1 MTTALMALF
10 AACTNDDFISNGQGV
25 QNGEAAL
32 RPSVDVTL
40 NVLGG
45 KSADTRLG
53 FDGKYQWGEDDEI
66 GALLMDEI
74 RGHYADN
81 TPVRPFD
88 DLEEWAEK
96 PWTERYKLVDYA
108 SADYQFVRQ
117 ADGTWKTTSKILEG
131 NYFFTFPFADYQGNR
146 EAVHSIGEQV
156 QNGTNVAK
164 AYAENQFFIGY
175 ARVHAGTTG
184 EEVMSSDLELTPT
197 LGAIGLTIVNNDD
210 EPFTVKKVVL
220 ESDEFSTLI
229 KIDPTNAQYLG
240 RDVDNINV
248 QKPYYNI
255 DNEKVLW
262 WSNSN
267 PDPEHTE
274 KIYFNY
280 ANYEEVKATA
290 NKDEYEETVWE
301 AISPFKEEYGNG
313 DWVNNT
319 GRSYNYKR
327 QDAVRAIINNVEE
340 SGNRAEVTIVD
351 APALGATES
360 MQVIVMTT
368 PYRYKQTTSGD
379 DVTDNAIKAYIYTDR
394 GVAGPIVISNVK
406 DTEVSGNATVISE
419 NPITYVV
426 PGRKNSVTLKLAA
439 NSIQMGAATMDV
451 FNDSDLKQLIDY
463 NEGLK
468 RVYKAE
474 LKGDVVLDKEMSDK
488 LMSEGWK
495 ESNLVINT
503 NDYKVTLAEGVSKNI
518 LDRVIVKGNVEVEG
532 ELELGSKSFVNGKYT
547 TAYGTAYED
556 GGLPSTQEQT
566 IDKQIIDIAEGAT
579 VTVVSPIEDNNT
591 TNWRQDKLVIGDNE
605 GTLDID
611 AIVKK
616 FKIKNNEGKMTVG
629 AKAEVTLAETSYN
642 KAGGYVT
649 IEAGGD
655 LSGEG
660 KAVFVNEGTT
670 HGKLLNELRYNE
682 ENVEPAIIDNYGR
695 IALVQN
701 NEFGKVIARKDAGK
715 MQLTSNAGIVDITEN
730 IGADL
735 EIKTQNGDI
744 VYAALK
750 TNGTNG
756 VTTAAEIEKAG
767 ITALQIDGGSVTAPA
782 ADGNVDLPLTK
793 LQSTANGGAL
803 GSEAT
808 IALPKAEYV
817 EFNGELTLKNIDF
830 AGKSEPVYVKS
841 GITTIEGKVNFLN
854 SNKQARRIFVASYD
868 DVKYA
873 VVPAELHI
881 AEGAQLDASSITRN
895 EDMSGAENNA
905 PLVDKKYAIVDNDGK
920 VYLVYAADSQSKVT
934 WRGDNA
940 IKDSDA
946 PVAGATIELA
956 ANQTFAELMDSYRDL
971 SAVKTIN
978 VLGNV
983 DFDDDENSSKLVLSF
998 LKDKEIMMTGA
1009 NTKLDNMAASLGVAF
1024 KKLTINANGVTVSSG
1039 DTNPKNMLMLTLDML
1054 EIKTGGTLE
1063 IQNCGILM
1071 TETAQNGFGSSNVI
1085 NVNTTTVPNGYQGMA
1100 QIKAYDANKT
1110 LLSWARSTQTW
1121 VKK

>member
-53 FDGKYQWGEDDEI
+53 FDGKYQWGENDEI

-156 QNGTNVAK
+156 QNGTDVAK

-229 KIDPTNAQYLG
+229 KIDPTNAKYSG

-255 DNEKVLW
+255 NNEKVLW

-267 PDPEHTE
+267 PDPLHTE

-290 NKDEYEETVWE
+290 NKDEYAETVWE
-301 AISPFKEEYGNG
+301 AISPFKEEYGTG

-327 QDAVRAIINNVEE
+327 QDAVRAIINNVEK

-368 PYRYKQTTSGD
+368 PYRYNKQTN
-379 DVTDNAIKAYIYTDR
+379 NAIKAYIYTDR

-406 DTEVSGNATVISE
+406 GTEVSGNATVISE

-451 FNDSDLKQLIDY
+451 FNDSDLEQLIDY

-503 NDYKVTLAEGVSKNI
+503 NGYKVTLAEGVSKNI
-518 LDRVIVKGNVEVEG
+518 LDRVIVKGDVEVEG

-556 GGLPSTQEQT
+556 ASTQEQT
-566 IDKQIIDIAEGAT
+566 IVKQIINIAEGAT
-579 VTVVSPIEDNNT
+579 VTVVSPIEDKNT

-616 FKIKNNEGKMTVG
+616 FVIKNNEGKMTVG

-750 TNGTNG
+750 TNGTDG

-808 IALPKAEYV
+808 IALPKAKYV

-830 AGKSEPVYVKS
+830 AGKSEPVSESVYVKS

-881 AEGAQLDASSITRN
+881 AEGAQLDAYSITRD
-895 EDMSGAENNA
+895 EAMSGATNNA
-905 PLVDKKYAIVDNDGK
+905 PLVDIKYAIVDNDGK

-956 ANQTFAELMDSYRDL
+956 ADQTFAELMDSYRDL
-971 SAVKTIN
+971 SAVKTIE
-978 VLGNV
+978 VAGSV
-983 DFDDDENSSKLVLSF
+983 DFDDEENSSKLVLSF

-1024 KKLTINANGVTVSSG
+1024 KKLTINASGVTVSSG
-1039 DTNPKNMLMLTLDML
+1039 DDNPKNMLMLTLDML
-1054 EIKTGGTLE
+1054 EIKTGTLD

-1071 TETAQNGFGSSNVI
+1071 TETAQVGFGSSNVI
-1085 NVNTTTVPNGYQGMA
+1085 NVNKTTVPNGYEGMA

-1110 LLSWARSTQTW
+1110 LLSWGRNTQTW
-1121 VKK
+1121 VK

>member
-53 FDGKYQWGEDDEI
+53 FDGKYQWGENDEI

-74 RGHYADN
+74 RGHYNDN

-156 QNGTNVAK
+156 QNGTDVAK

-229 KIDPTNAQYLG
+229 KIDPTNAEYLG

-327 QDAVRAIINNVEE
+327 QDAVRAIINNVEK

-368 PYRYKQTTSGD
+368 PYRYKKN
-379 DVTDNAIKAYIYTDR
+379 VTDKIEAYIYTDR

-406 DTEVSGNATVISE
+406 GTEVSGNATVISE

-547 TAYGTAYED
+547 TAYGTAYGD
-556 GGLPSTQEQT
+556 VSTQEQT
-566 IDKQIIDIAEGAT
+566 IVEQVINIAEGAT
-579 VTVVSPIEDNNT
+579 VTVVSPIEDKNT

-715 MQLTSNAGIVDITEN
+715 MQLISNAGIVDITEN

-735 EIKTQNGDI
+735 EIKDQKGDV

-756 VTTAAEIEKAG
+756 ETTAAEILKAG

-782 ADGNVDLPLTK
+782 ADGDVVLPLTK

-803 GSEAT
+803 GSKAK
-808 IALPKAEYV
+808 IALPKAKYV
-817 EFNGELTLKNIDF
+817 EFNGELTLENIDF
-830 AGKSEPVYVKS
+830 AGESDPVYVKS

-895 EDMSGAENNA
+895 ENMSGAENNA

-920 VYLVYAADSQSKVT
+920 VYLVYAAASQSKVT

-940 IKDSDA
+940 INDGDA

-956 ANQTFAELMDSYRDL
+956 ANNQTFAELMDSYRDL
-971 SAVKTIN
+971 SAVKTIK
-978 VLGNV
+978 VLGGV
-983 DFDDDENSSKLVLSF
+983 DFSKDENSSKLVLSF

-1039 DTNPKNMLMLTLDML
+1039 DDNPKNMLMLTLDKL
-1054 EIKTGGTLE
+1054 EIKTGTLN

-1071 TETAQNGFGSSNVI
+1071 TETAQKGFGSSNVI
-1085 NVNTTTVPNGYQGMA
+1085 NVNTTTVPNGYTGMA

-1110 LLSWARSTQTW
+1110 LLSWGRSTQTW
-1121 VKK
+1121 VE

>member
-53 FDGKYQWGEDDEI
+53 FDGKYQWGEGDEI

-74 RGHYADN
+74 RGHWAN
-81 TPVRPFD
+81 NEPVRPFD

-156 QNGTNVAK
+156 QNGTDVAK

-229 KIDPTNAQYLG
+229 KIDPTNAEYLG

-327 QDAVRAIINNVEE
+327 QDAVRAIINNVEK

-368 PYRYKQTTSGD
+368 PYRYKKN
-379 DVTDNAIKAYIYTDR
+379 VTDKIEAYIYTDR

-406 DTEVSGNATVISE
+406 GTEVSGNATVISE

-547 TAYGTAYED
+547 TAYGTAYGD
-556 GGLPSTQEQT
+556 VSTQEQT
-566 IDKQIIDIAEGAT
+566 IVEQVINIAEGAT
-579 VTVVSPIEDNNT
+579 VTVVSPIEDKNT

-715 MQLTSNAGIVDITEN
+715 MQLISNAGIVDITEN

-735 EIKTQNGDI
+735 EIKDQKGDV

-756 VTTAAEIEKAG
+756 ETTAAEILKAG

-782 ADGNVDLPLTK
+782 ADGDVVLPLTK

-803 GSEAT
+803 GSKAK
-808 IALPKAEYV
+808 IALPKAKYV
-817 EFNGELTLKNIDF
+817 EFNGELTLENIDF
-830 AGKSEPVYVKS
+830 AGESDPVYVKS

-895 EDMSGAENNA
+895 ENMSGAENNA

-920 VYLVYAADSQSKVT
+920 VYLVYAAASQSKVT

-940 IKDSDA
+940 INDGDA

-956 ANQTFAELMDSYRDL
+956 ANNQTFAELMDSYRDL
-971 SAVKTIN
+971 SAVKTIK
-978 VLGNV
+978 VLGGV
-983 DFDDDENSSKLVLSF
+983 DFSKDENSSKLVLSF

-1039 DTNPKNMLMLTLDML
+1039 DDNPKNMLMLTLDKL
-1054 EIKTGGTLE
+1054 EIKTGTLN

-1071 TETAQNGFGSSNVI
+1071 TETAQKGFGSSNVI
-1085 NVNTTTVPNGYQGMA
+1085 NVNTTTVPNGYTGMA

-1110 LLSWARSTQTW
+1110 LLSWGRSTQTW
-1121 VKK
+1121 VE

>member
-53 FDGKYQWGEDDEI
+53 FNGKYQWGENDEI

-74 RGHYADN
+74 RGYWPN
-81 TPVRPFD
+81 NEPVRPFD

-156 QNGTNVAK
+156 QNGTDVAK

-229 KIDPTNAQYLG
+229 KIDPTNAKYLG
-240 RDVDNINV
+240 RDVDNITV
-248 QKPYYNI
+248 KEPYYNI
-255 DNEKVLW
+255 DKEKVLW
-262 WSNSN
+262 WSTSK
-267 PDPEHTE
+267 PDPDAE

-301 AISPFKEEYGNG
+301 AISPFKEEYGGG

-327 QDAVRAIINNVEE
+327 QDAVRAIINNVKE

-368 PYRYKQTTSGD
+368 PYRYKQTTSD
-379 DVTDNAIKAYIYTDR
+379 DKVTDNKIEAYIYTDR

-406 DTEVSGNATVISE
+406 GEEVSGKATVISE

-451 FNDSDLKQLIDY
+451 FNNSDLEQLIDY

-503 NDYKVTLAEGVSKNI
+503 NEYKVTLAEGVSKNI
-518 LDRVIVKGNVEVEG
+518 LDRVIVKGDVEVEG

-547 TAYGTAYED
+547 TAYGTAYAE
-556 GGLPSTQEQT
+556 GTLPSTQEQT
-566 IDKQIIDIAEGAT
+566 IDCQIINIAEGAT

-629 AKAEVTLAETSYN
+629 AKAEVTLAEKSYN
-642 KAGGYVT
+642 NAGGYVT

-701 NEFGKVIARKDAGK
+701 NVFGKVIARKDAGK

-735 EIKTQNGDI
+735 EIKTQDGDI

-756 VTTAAEIEKAG
+756 VTTAAEIAKAG

-782 ADGNVDLPLTK
+782 ADGNVVLPLTK

-830 AGKSEPVYVKS
+830 AGESEPVYVKS

-854 SNKQARRIFVASYD
+854 SNKQARKIFVASYD

-881 AEGAQLDASSITRN
+881 AEGAQLDAYSITRN
-895 EDMSGAENNA
+895 EEMSNADNNA
-905 PLVDKKYAIVDNDGK
+905 PLVDIKYAIVDNDGT
-920 VYLVYAADSQSKVT
+920 VYLVYAAESQSKVT

-940 IKDSDA
+940 KKDLDK
-946 PVAGATIELA
+946 PVATATIQLA
-956 ANQTFAELMDSYRDL
+956 TNQTFAELMDSYRDL
-971 SAVKTIN
+971 SAVKAIE
-978 VLGNV
+978 VVGSV
-983 DFDDDENSSKLVLSF
+983 DFSDDENSSKLVLSF
-998 LKDKEIMMTGA
+998 LKDKEIMMTGD
-1009 NTKLDNMAASLGVAF
+1009 NSKLDNMAASLGVAF
-1024 KKLTINANGVTVSSG
+1024 KKLTIDASGVTVSSG
-1039 DTNPKNMLMLTLDML
+1039 DDNPKNMLMLTLDKL
-1054 EIKTGGTLE
+1054 EIKTGGTLSIE
-1063 IQNCGILM
+1063 NCGILM
-1071 TETAQNGFGSSNVI
+1071 TETAQEGFGSSNVI
-1085 NVNTTTVPNGYQGMA
+1085 NVTMTTIPSGYQGMA

-1110 LLSWARSTQTW
+1110 LLTWSRYTETW
-1121 VKK
+1121 VK

>member
-53 FDGKYQWGEDDEI
+53 FDGKYQWGEGDEI

-74 RGHYADN
+74 RGHWTN
-81 TPVRPFD
+81 NEPVRPFD

-156 QNGTNVAK
+156 QNGTDVAK

-220 ESDEFSTLI
+220 ESDKFSTLI
-229 KIDPTNAQYLG
+229 KIDPTNAEYLG

-327 QDAVRAIINNVEE
+327 QDAVRAIINNVEK

-368 PYRYKQTTSGD
+368 PYRYKK
-379 DVTDNAIKAYIYTDR
+379 DVTDKIEAYIYTDR

-406 DTEVSGNATVISE
+406 GTEVSGNATVISE

-503 NDYKVTLAEGVSKNI
+503 NNYKVTLAEGVSKNI

-547 TAYGTAYED
+547 TAYGTAYGD
-556 GGLPSTQEQT
+556 VSTQEQT
-566 IDKQIIDIAEGAT
+566 IVKQVINIAEGAT
-579 VTVVSPIEDNNT
+579 VTVVSPIEDKNT

-616 FKIKNNEGKMTVG
+616 FKITNNEGKMTVG

-735 EIKTQNGDI
+735 EIKTQDGDI

-756 VTTAAEIEKAG
+756 VTTAAEIAKAG

-854 SNKQARRIFVASYD
+854 SSKQARRIFVASYD

-895 EDMSGAENNA
+895 EEMSGAVNNA

-920 VYLVYAADSQSKVT
+920 VYLVYAASSQSKVT
-934 WRGDNA
+934 WRGDDA
-940 IKDSDA
+940 INDSDA

-956 ANQTFAELMDSYRDL
+956 ANQTFAKLMDSYRDL
-971 SAVKTIN
+971 SAVKTIK
-978 VLGNV
+978 VLGSV
-983 DFDDDENSSKLVLSF
+983 DFSNDENSSKLVLSF

-1039 DTNPKNMLMLTLDML
+1039 DDNPKNMLMLTLDKL
-1054 EIKTGGTLE
+1054 EIKTGTLD

-1071 TETAQNGFGSSNVI
+1071 TETAQEGFGSSNVI
-1085 NVNTTTVPNGYQGMA
+1085 NVTMITVPNNYNGMA

-1110 LLSWARSTQTW
+1110 LLSWGRGTQTW
-1121 VKK
+1121 VE

>member
-156 QNGTNVAK
+156 QNGTDVAK

-503 NDYKVTLAEGVSKNI
+503 NGYKVTLAEGVSKNI
-518 LDRVIVKGNVEVEG
+518 LDRVIVKGDVEVEG

-547 TAYGTAYED
+547 TAYGTAYGD
-556 GGLPSTQEQT
+556 VSTQEQT
-566 IDKQIIDIAEGAT
+566 IVEQVINIAEGAT
-579 VTVVSPIEDNNT
+579 VTVVSPIEDKNT

>member
-156 QNGTNVAK
+156 QNGTDVAK

-229 KIDPTNAQYLG
+229 KIDPTNAKYLG

-267 PDPEHTE
+267 PDPTHTE

-368 PYRYKQTTSGD
+368 PYRYD
-379 DVTDNAIKAYIYTDR
+379 EVTDNAIKAYIYTDR

-503 NDYKVTLAEGVSKNI
+503 NGYKVTLAEGVSKNI
-518 LDRVIVKGNVEVEG
+518 LDRVIVKGDVEVEG

-556 GGLPSTQEQT
+556 ASTQEQT
-566 IDKQIIDIAEGAT
+566 IVKQIINIAEGAT
-579 VTVVSPIEDNNT
+579 VTVVSPIEDKNT

-616 FKIKNNEGKMTVG
+616 FVIKNNEGKMTVG

-642 KAGGYVT
+642 YAGGYVT

-660 KAVFVNEGTT
+660 KAVFVNKGTT

-715 MQLTSNAGIVDITEN
+715 MQLTSNTGIVDITEN

-895 EDMSGAENNA
+895 ETMSGAENNA

-920 VYLVYAADSQSKVT
+920 VYLVYAAASQSKVT
-934 WRGDNA
+934 WRGDDA
-940 IKDSDA
+940 INDSDA

-956 ANQTFAELMDSYRDL
+956 DNKTFADLMDSYRDL
-971 SAVKTIN
+971 SAVKTIK

-998 LKDKEIMMTGA
+998 LKDKEIMMTGD

-1024 KKLTINANGVTVSSG
+1024 KKLTINANSVTVSSG
-1039 DTNPKNMLMLTLDML
+1039 NDNPKHMLMLTLDML
-1054 EIKTGGTLE
+1054 EIKTGTLD

-1071 TETAQNGFGSSNVI
+1071 TETAQVGFGSSNVI
-1085 NVNTTTVPNGYQGMA
+1085 NVNKTTVPNGYERMA

-1110 LLSWARSTQTW
+1110 LLTWARNTQTW
-1121 VKK
+1121 VK

>member
-1 MTTALMALF
+1 MALF

-53 FDGKYQWGEDDEI
+53 FDGKYQWGENDKI

-156 QNGTNVAK
+156 QNGTDVAK

-229 KIDPTNAQYLG
+229 KIDPTNAEYLG

-267 PDPEHTE
+267 PDPEHAE

-290 NKDEYEETVWE
+290 NKDEYKETVWE

-368 PYRYKQTTSGD
+368 PYRYKK
-379 DVTDNAIKAYIYTDR
+379 DVTDKIKAYIYTDR

-406 DTEVSGNATVISE
+406 GTEVSGNATVISE

-426 PGRKNSVTLKLAA
+426 PGRKNSVTLKLAD

-451 FNDSDLKQLIDY
+451 FNDSDLEQLIDY

-532 ELELGSKSFVNGKYT
+532 ELELGSKSFVNGEYT

-556 GGLPSTQEQT
+556 VSTQEQT
-566 IDKQIIDIAEGAT
+566 IDEQVINIAEGAT
-579 VTVVSPIEDNNT
+579 VTVVSPIEDKNT

-616 FKIKNNEGKMTVG
+616 FEIKNNEGKMTVG

-735 EIKTQNGDI
+735 EIKTQDGDI

-750 TNGTNG
+750 TNGTDG
-756 VTTAAEIEKAG
+756 VTTAAEIAKAG

-830 AGKSEPVYVKS
+830 AGESEPVYVKS

-854 SNKQARRIFVASYD
+854 IGKKARRIFVASYD

-881 AEGAQLDASSITRN
+881 AEGAQLDAYSITRN
-895 EDMSGAENNA
+895 EDMSGAENDA

-956 ANQTFAELMDSYRDL
+956 AGQTFAELMDSYRDL
-971 SAVKTIN
+971 SAVKTIK
-978 VLGNV
+978 VLGDVN
-983 DFDDDENSSKLVLSF
+983 FFDDENSSKLVLSF
-998 LKDKEIMMTGA
+998 LKDKEIMMTVA
-1009 NTKLDNMAASLGVAF
+1009 NTELDNMAASLGVAF
-1024 KKLTINANGVTVSSG
+1024 KKLTINASGVTVSSG
-1039 DTNPKNMLMLTLDML
+1039 DDNPKNMLMLTLDKL
-1054 EIKTGGTLE
+1054 EIKTGGTLD

-1110 LLSWARSTQTW
+1110 LLSWGRSAQTW
-1121 VKK
+1121 VK

>member
-1 MTTALMALF
+1 MALF

-53 FDGKYQWGEDDEI
+53 FDGKYQWGENDEI

-74 RGHYADN
+74 RGRYKDN

-156 QNGTNVAK
+156 QNGTDVAK

-229 KIDPTNAQYLG
+229 KIDPTNAKYLG
-240 RDVDNINV
+240 RDVDNITV
-248 QKPYYNI
+248 KEPYYNI
-255 DNEKVLW
+255 DNEEVLW
-262 WSNSN
+262 WSSSN
-267 PDPEHTE
+267 PDPDAE

-290 NKDEYEETVWE
+290 NKDEYAETVWE
-301 AISPFKEEYGNG
+301 AISPFKEEYGG
-313 DWVNNT
+313 GKWVNNT

-368 PYRYKQTTSGD
+368 PYRYKQTTSD
-379 DVTDNAIKAYIYTDR
+379 DKVTDNKIEAYIYTDR

-406 DTEVSGNATVISE
+406 GTEVSGNATVISE

-451 FNDSDLKQLIDY
+451 FNDSDLEQLIDY

-474 LKGDVVLDKEMSDK
+474 LKGNVVLDKEMSDK

-503 NDYKVTLAEGVSKNI
+503 DDYKVTLAEGVSKNI

-556 GGLPSTQEQT
+556 VSTQEQT
-566 IDKQIIDIAEGAT
+566 IDCQIINIAEGAT
-579 VTVVSPIEDNNT
+579 VTVMSPIEDKNT

-616 FKIKNNEGKMTVG
+616 FEIKNNEGKMTVG

-642 KAGGYVT
+642 NAGGYVT

-701 NEFGKVIARKDAGK
+701 NVFGKVIARKDAGK

-735 EIKTQNGDI
+735 DIKTQEGDI

-756 VTTAAEIEKAG
+756 VTTAAEIAKAG

-782 ADGNVDLPLTK
+782 ADGNVKLTLTK

-830 AGKSEPVYVKS
+830 AGESEPVYVKS

-854 SNKQARRIFVASYD
+854 SNKQARKIFVASYD

-881 AEGAQLDASSITRN
+881 AEGAQLDAFSITRD
-895 EDMSGAENNA
+895 ETMSNAENNA
-905 PLVDKKYAIVDNDGK
+905 PLVDIKYAVVDNDGK

-940 IKDSDA
+940 IKDQDA
-946 PVAGATIELA
+946 PVAGTSIVLA

-971 SAVKTIN
+971 SAVKTI
-978 VLGNV
+978 VVAGSV
-983 DFDDDENSSKLVLSF
+983 DFSDDENSSKLVLSF
-998 LKDKEIMMTGA
+998 LKDKEIMMTGD

-1024 KKLTINANGVTVSSG
+1024 KKLTIDANGVTVSSG
-1039 DTNPKNMLMLTLDML
+1039 DNNPKNMLMLTLDKL
-1054 EIKTGGTLE
+1054 EIKTGGTLD

-1071 TETAQNGFGSSNVI
+1071 TETAQEGFGSSNVI
-1085 NVNTTTVPNGYQGMA
+1085 NVTMTTIPSGYQGMA

-1110 LLSWARSTQTW
+1110 LLTWSRYTETW
-1121 VKK
+1121 VK

>member
-53 FDGKYQWGEDDEI
+53 FDGKYQWGENDEI

-74 RGHYADN
+74 RGHYDDN

-156 QNGTNVAK
+156 QNGTDVAK

-229 KIDPTNAQYLG
+229 KIDPTNAKYLG
-240 RDVDNINV
+240 RDVDNISV

-267 PDPEHTE
+267 PDADHAE
-274 KIYFNY
+274 KFYFNY

-301 AISPFKEEYGNG
+301 AISPFKEEYGGG

-327 QDAVRAIINNVEE
+327 QDAVRAIINNVKG

-368 PYRYKQTTSGD
+368 PYRYKQNTSGQEP
-379 DVTDNAIKAYIYTDR
+379 TDNKIEAYIYTDR

-406 DTEVSGNATVISE
+406 GTEVSGSATVISE

-439 NSIQMGAATMDV
+439 NSIQVGAATMDV
-451 FNDSDLKQLIDY
+451 FNDSDLEQLIDY

-518 LDRVIVKGNVEVEG
+518 LDRVIVKGKVEVEG

-556 GGLPSTQEQT
+556 VSTQEQT
-566 IDKQIIDIAEGAT
+566 IEKQVINIAEGAT
-579 VTVVSPIEDNNT
+579 VTVVSPIEDKNT

-616 FKIKNNEGKMTVG
+616 FEIKNNEGEMTVG
-629 AKAEVTLAETSYN
+629 AKAEVTLAEKSYN
-642 KAGGYVT
+642 NAGGYVT

-660 KAVFVNEGTT
+660 EAVFVNEGTE

-701 NEFGKVIARKDAGK
+701 NVFGKVIARKDAGK

-735 EIKTQNGDI
+735 EIKTQDGDI

-756 VTTAAEIEKAG
+756 VTTAAEIAKAG

-782 ADGNVDLPLTK
+782 ADGNVVLPLTK

-830 AGKSEPVYVKS
+830 AGESEHVYVKS

-881 AEGAQLDASSITRN
+881 AEGAQLDAYSITRD
-895 EDMSGAENNA
+895 ETMSNAENNA
-905 PLVDKKYAIVDNDGK
+905 PLVDIKYAIVDNDGK

-940 IKDSDA
+940 IKDQDA
-946 PVAGATIELA
+946 PVAGTSIVLA

-971 SAVKTIN
+971 SAVKTI
-978 VLGNV
+978 VVAGSV
-983 DFDDDENSSKLVLSF
+983 DFSDDENSSKLVLSF
-998 LKDKEIMMTGA
+998 LKDKEIMMTGD

-1024 KKLTINANGVTVSSG
+1024 KKLTIDANGVTVSSG
-1039 DTNPKNMLMLTLDML
+1039 DNNPKNMLMLTLDKL
-1054 EIKTGGTLE
+1054 EIKTGGTLA

-1071 TETAQNGFGSSNVI
+1071 TETAQEGFGSSNVI
-1085 NVNTTTVPNGYQGMA
+1085 NVTMTTVPDGYQGMA

-1110 LLSWARSTQTW
+1110 LLTWSRYTETW
-1121 VKK
+1121 VK